1 VNVFVIGIYLRDIFC
16 LGKYN
21 KKMTNFVNTNGYVE
35 FSNPVS
41 VTFHNN
47 LYPRSSMTKTMF
59 SNNAGVY
66 YKNHSLST
74 GSGGTVNSGV
84 KARRT

>member
-1 VNVFVIGIYLRDIFC
+1 
-16 LGKYN
+16 
-21 KKMTNFVNTNGYVE
+21 MNFVNTNGYIE

-41 VTFHNN
+41 VSFVKSLQPNT
-47 LYPRSSMTKTMF
+47 MMMKTLF
-59 SNNAGVY
+59 SNNAGIY

-74 GSGGTVNSGV
+74 GSGGSINSRV

>member
-1 VNVFVIGIYLRDIFC
+1 
-16 LGKYN
+16 
-21 KKMTNFVNTNGYVE
+21 MNFVNTNGYIE

-41 VTFHNN
+41 VSFVKVLQPKNT
-47 LYPRSSMTKTMF
+47 MMMKTLF
-59 SNNAGVY
+59 SDNAGIY

-74 GSGGTVNSGV
+74 GSGGSGVNNSGV

>member
-1 VNVFVIGIYLRDIFC
+1 
-16 LGKYN
+16 
-21 KKMTNFVNTNGYVE
+21 MNFVNTNGYIE

-41 VTFHNN
+41 VSFVNSLQPTNT
-47 LYPRSSMTKTMF
+47 MMMKTIF
-59 SNNAGVY
+59 SNNAGIY

-74 GSGGTVNSGV
+74 GSGGVSNSSV

>member
-1 VNVFVIGIYLRDIFC
+1 
-16 LGKYN
+16 
-21 KKMTNFVNTNGYVE
+21 MNFVNTNGYVE

-41 VTFHNN
+41 VRFYTE
-47 LYPRSSMTKTMF
+47 LYPRTSMMQSLF

-66 YKNHSLST
+66 YKNHSLSI
-74 GSGGTVNSGV
+74 GSSGVNNSRV